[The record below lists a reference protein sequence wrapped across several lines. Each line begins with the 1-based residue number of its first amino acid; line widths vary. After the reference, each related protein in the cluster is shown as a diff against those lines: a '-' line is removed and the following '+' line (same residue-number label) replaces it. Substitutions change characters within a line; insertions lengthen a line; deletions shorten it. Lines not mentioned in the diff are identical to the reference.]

1 LVSPRR
7 ASLIV
12 SAPTIR
18 PLQASDPA
26 PIAAAFAA
34 IGWSKPAA
42 QYERYLAE
50 QEAGERDVFVASVD
64 DAFAGY
70 VTINWHPEYPP
81 FRAEGIPVIEDF
93 NVLPAFRGRGIGSA
107 LMDAAEAK
115 AGSRVGTIGIG
126 VGLDPDYGP
135 AQRMYV
141 RRGYVPDGRGISWRN
156 RTVAYR
162 DQVLVDDDLVL
173 WFTRALP
180 GDPTAS
186 QPGAA
191 DRS

>member
-1 LVSPRR
+1 VTP
-7 ASLIV
+7 
-12 SAPTIR
+12 PTIC
-18 PLQASDPA
+18 PLQPSDPA

-34 IGWSKPAA
+34 IGWAKPAA

-50 QEAGERDVFVASVD
+50 QGAGERDVFVASVED
-64 DAFAGY
+64 VFAGY
-70 VTINWHPEYPP
+70 VTLNWHPEYPP

-93 NVLPAFRGRGIGSA
+93 NVLPAFRRRGIGSA

-115 AGSRVGTIGIG
+115 ARLRVATIGIG

-141 RRGYVPDGRGISWRN
+141 RRGYVPDGRGITWQN

-162 DQVLVDDDLVL
+162 DQVLVDDELVL
-173 WFTRALP
+173 WFTRSLP
-180 GDPTAS
+180 E
-186 QPGAA
+186 
-191 DRS
+191 

>member
-1 LVSPRR
+1 VPLTPP
-7 ASLIV
+7 A
-12 SAPTIR
+12 IR
-18 PLQASDPA
+18 PLQASDPEL
-26 PIAAAFAA
+26 IAAAFAA
-34 IGWSKPAA
+34 IGWAKPRA

-50 QEAGERDVFVASVD
+50 QEAGERDVLVASVD
-64 DAFAGY
+64 EVFAGY

-93 NVLPAFRGRGIGSA
+93 NVLPAFRRRGIGTA
-107 LMDAAEAK
+107 LLDAAEAK
-115 AGSRVGTIGIG
+115 ARARVATIGIG

-156 RTVAYR
+156 QTVAYR

-173 WFTRALP
+173 WLTRPLD
-180 GDPTAS
+180 G
-186 QPGAA
+186 
-191 DRS
+191 

>member
-1 LVSPRR
+1 VTRP
-7 ASLIV
+7 A
-12 SAPTIR
+12 IR
-18 PLQASDPA
+18 PLQPSDPA

-34 IGWSKPAA
+34 IGWAKPVA

-50 QEAGERDVFVASVD
+50 QAAGERDVFVAMMDEV
-64 DAFAGY
+64 FAGY
-70 VTINWHPEYPP
+70 ATLNWRPEYPP
-81 FRAEGIPVIEDF
+81 FRAEGIPVVEDF
-93 NVLPAFRGRGIGSA
+93 NVLPAFRRRGIGSA

-115 AGSRVGTIGIG
+115 ARLRVATIGIG

-141 RRGYVPDGRGISWRN
+141 RRGYVPDGRGISWQN

-173 WFTRALP
+173 WFTRSLR
-180 GDPTAS
+180 G
-186 QPGAA
+186 
-191 DRS
+191 

>member
-1 LVSPRR
+1 MPLTPP
-7 ASLIV
+7 A
-12 SAPTIR
+12 IR

-26 PIAAAFAA
+26 PIADAFAA
-34 IGWSKPAA
+34 IGWAKPRA

-50 QEAGERDVFVASVD
+50 QETGERDVLVASVD
-64 DAFAGY
+64 EVFAGY
-70 VTINWHPEYPP
+70 VTINWQPEYPP

-93 NVLPAFRGRGIGSA
+93 NVLPAFRRRGIGSA
-107 LMDAAEAK
+107 LMDAAEAS
-115 AGSRVGTIGIG
+115 ARSRVATIGIG

-173 WFTRALP
+173 WFTRSLSP
-180 GDPTAS
+180 
-186 QPGAA
+186 
-191 DRS
+191 